1 MSVSRVDKFQSFENN
16 KYIYDNLS
24 HYSYPVDA
32 DSVVDYLPGDCDNYG
47 DIDFYQTNNYC
58 DPIDADLCAISH
70 SEEISFELRQCAGLK
85 RTFDDALEDFLPCVS
100 NKRPTMKV
108 THLVPKAPKRL
119 AMSHFRLTPEI
130 TLHNVVAEVNNHLKI
145 QEYQNDI
152 EMNIQENAMTFSWTI
167 EMKKKDRCCEYEFHI
182 YEISDEFDGDEDAEK
197 AYIFE
202 GNVLQGDKSLF
213 YANFSELKS
222 SLAKQN

>member
-1 MSVSRVDKFQSFENN
+1 MSLTRVDKFQSLQIF
-16 KYIYDNLS
+16 YDNL
-24 HYSYPVDA
+24 YSYPIDA
-32 DSVVDYLPGDCDNYG
+32 DNLVEFLPGDCDSCG
-47 DIDFYQTNNYC
+47 DVDFFPTNNYC
-58 DPIDADLCAISH
+58 DPIDADLYAVSH

-100 NKRPTMKV
+100 NKRPNMKV
-108 THLVPKAPKRL
+108 TQIVPKAPKRL
-119 AMSHFRLTPEI
+119 AMSHFRLNPEI
-130 TLHNVVAEVNNHLKI
+130 ALHNAVAEVNNHLKI
-145 QEYQNDI
+145 QQYQSDI

-167 EMKKKDRCCEYEFHI
+167 EMKKKDRSCEYEFHI
-182 YEISDEFDGDEDAEK
+182 YEMSDDHNDDENEK
-197 AYIFE
+197 NYIFE